1 MKKLSNMFLCE
12 YIIDFKGILM
22 ALQDSEILL
31 FIWEW
36 LQANYVQ
43 LIIALVVIL
52 LSTIFLIFAS
62 RYIKRLEKKQ
72 KLTENYSKV
81 LVRILRFI
89 YSIIF
94 LFSILIA
101 FNVTVG
107 AITGAVALLGGT
119 IVGFAAINTI
129 GNALAGLIIMISKPI
144 HIGDRILFNENF
156 ADVLSVELI
165 FTKLR
170 TLDKAII
177 LIPNQELLKTEIYN
191 YGKEGIIRRQCII
204 TVDFDLESELI
215 EKILLKS
222 ISGIEG
228 VIEDPPARVRLTN
241 FQNFAVEYKLFY
253 SINDIH
259 RVVEID
265 SNVKKSVLKAAKKH
279 NIDLRTPNL
288 IQSLNKTE

>member
-1 MKKLSNMFLCE
+1 
-12 YIIDFKGILM
+12 M

-31 FIWEW
+31 FIWDW

-52 LSTIFLIFAS
+52 IATIFLIFSS
-62 RYIKRLEKKQ
+62 RYIKRLEKRN

-81 LVRILRFI
+81 LVRIIRVI
-89 YSIIF
+89 YTF
-94 LFSILIA
+94 VLLFSILMA

-107 AITGAVALLGGT
+107 AITGAIALLGGT
-119 IVGFAAINTI
+119 ILGFAAINTI
-129 GNALAGLIIMISKPI
+129 GNALAGLIIMVSKPI
-144 HIGDRILFNENF
+144 HIGDRILYNDSF
-156 ADVLSVELI
+156 ADVQSVELI

-177 LIPNQELLKTEIYN
+177 LIPNQELLKGEIYN
-191 YGKEGIIRRQCII
+191 YGKEGVIRRQCVI
-204 TVDFDLESELI
+204 TVGFDFESEFIERILI
-215 EKILLKS
+215 KCIA
-222 ISGIEG
+222 GVDG
-228 VIEDPPARVRLTN
+228 VIEDPPAKVRLTN

-265 SNVKKSVLKAAKKH
+265 SKVKENVLKAAKRN

-288 IQSLNKTE
+288 SQSINESNKKE